1 MKEQRNSNV
10 SPRSCGGST
19 CTAPGPPAQMN
30 QCYSPQVI
38 IAGRGY
44 LFPLKSE
51 CKVTLIMWG
60 DYQHS
65 RWSLGHSS
73 REVVYIAMQ
82 ISCDADE
89 DEVLIISEVCCG
101 LLAAFCWR
109 LHCWSHLAPQKR
121 TQNVA
126 NFLRWGEYDTPCCCF
141 SRKICLSILLIYKE
155 EAKCCKVPVIEWR
168 CSIAQ
173 EIFFLKY
180 T

>member
-1 MKEQRNSNV
+1 
-10 SPRSCGGST
+10 
-19 CTAPGPPAQMN
+19 MN

-121 TQNVA
+121 RQNIA
-126 NFLRWGEYDTPCCCF
+126 NFLRWGEYDTPHCTVIF
-141 SRKICLSILLIYKE
+141 LSKHALVFFWSTKRRQKFQWWNEDVQLSRK
-155 EAKCCKVPVIEWR
+155 
-168 CSIAQ
+168 Q
-173 EIFFLKY
+173 FFSNIPNYFPQNIPNHFSQIIRKY
-180 T
+180 FVQNITKYFS